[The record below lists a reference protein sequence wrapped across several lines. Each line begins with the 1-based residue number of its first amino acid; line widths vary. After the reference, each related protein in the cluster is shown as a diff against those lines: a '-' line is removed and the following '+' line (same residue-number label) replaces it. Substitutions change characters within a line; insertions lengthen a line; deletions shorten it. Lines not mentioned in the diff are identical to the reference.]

1 MTQTRSCHLGALSF
15 IQSDSTVDDFQDIVN
30 CIPSEM
36 YDFAS
41 KLESLRGLW
50 QAVSLEPVCHCSS
63 CLSRSNNFVK
73 GCRSGSLTL
82 VGMYNPSNPINRPS
96 RRWRWPD
103 PRRKKWKLYCER
115 HSSVITHLD

>member
-41 KLESLRGLW
+41 KFEGTL
-50 QAVSLEPVCHCSS
+50 A
-63 CLSRSNNFVK
+63 
-73 GCRSGSLTL
+73 GSFFGTSMPLF
-82 VGMYNPSNPINRPS
+82 
-96 RRWRWPD
+96 
-103 PRRKKWKLYCER
+103 
-115 HSSVITHLD
+115 